1 MGMTMGMTM
10 TITNSI
16 LAVALVSAVALQ
28 SVSVEAQYSA
38 GYGYRGGYGGGYA
51 YGHVSVHGNQHHNY
65 DQGTYL
71 RMTACRCDTS
81 DLALTGYSNF
91 EDCSSNTDSNAERF
105 YGSQARTWTNLCFG
119 SRGSGYIWDDDAAF
133 VNLQSSTSSQ
143 NAGEEK
149 FFTWTP
155 RIGDPFREFCRLISQ
170 YPNVRTLLGRGNV
183 QHTVFAPTDT
193 AFDQVQGIVGQVD
206 EQKLLEIHILPEPR
220 LTFDLRCGQTYWTIN
235 TSNNRKNRQR
245 VKVRCLTASTAEVL
259 GPGNYKV
266 GKRPVIGT
274 PERVFNGWEFSG
286 QNSFTNLNV
295 QAFSGSNNNNNAGLS
310 PSEDNNGETT
320 FGFSENVIS
329 CNGVIQVVNHVIL
342 PGNTNTNV
350 YQGYY
355 GAPNTQSMFRSG
367 GSRKPRGRVGYYGP
381 VGKGMGKGTGKG
393 RGKGTVIAYGYY
405 GGKGKKGHK
414 GHKGHKGYY
423 GHKGKKSHKGSKG
436 HYYGGYY
443 SSYGKGIGKG
453 TGKGTGKG
461 MGKGMGKG
469 TGKGMGGYYGLG
481 ASSNYYGG
489 GYYSG
494 GAYYGGASVGVARG
508 YYGGASVGVARGYYG
523 FRRNL
528 KEGEEAEDNFLS
540 P

>member
-1 MGMTMGMTM
+1 MV
-10 TITNSI
+10 
-16 LAVALVSAVALQ
+16 LYV
-28 SVSVEAQYSA
+28 
-38 GYGYRGGYGGGYA
+38 
-51 YGHVSVHGNQHHNY
+51 
-65 DQGTYL
+65 
-71 RMTACRCDTS
+71 C
-81 DLALTGYSNF
+81 
-91 EDCSSNTDSNAERF
+91 
-105 YGSQARTWTNLCFG
+105 
-119 SRGSGYIWDDDAAF
+119 
-133 VNLQSSTSSQ
+133 
-143 NAGEEK
+143 
-149 FFTWTP
+149 
-155 RIGDPFREFCRLISQ
+155 
-170 YPNVRTLLGRGNV
+170 
-183 QHTVFAPTDT
+183 PTDT

-220 LTFDLRCGQTYWTIN
+220 LTFDLRCGQTYRTIN

-266 GKRPVIGT
+266 GKRPVIGS

-310 PSEDNNGETT
+310 ASEDNNGETT

-381 VGKGMGKGTGKG
+381 VGKGMGKGIGKG
-393 RGKGTVIAYGYY
+393 MGKGGIARGKGTVIAYGYY

-461 MGKGMGKG
+461 MGKG
-469 TGKGMGGYYGLG
+469 TGKGMGGYYG
-481 ASSNYYGG
+481 SRNYYGG

-494 GAYYGGASVGVARG
+494 RAYYGGASVGVAYATTG
-508 YYGGASVGVARGYYG
+508 AYYGY
-523 FRRNL
+523 RRNL

-540 P
+540 PDFEEENFYGERDLESEDDYDYYHDDEMEEEDYLDHVSRRGAQQEDADAMNTEDAEALAAATEEKYKNRKRKLEALLEPDGTIV